1 MLNKWKR
8 FSKRVMKLTHLKIKI
23 FKKKNMPMQILYSA
37 SAIIEVLLKFFFNK
51 QNYLLDSRLAMI
63 NEEEDAINEENV
75 SNAERQS
82 FFRNTNHKLSIE
94 DSKKLSLTPSERM

>member
-1 MLNKWKR
+1 
-8 FSKRVMKLTHLKIKI
+8 
-23 FKKKNMPMQILYSA
+23 MQILYSA

>member
-1 MLNKWKR
+1 
-8 FSKRVMKLTHLKIKI
+8 
-23 FKKKNMPMQILYSA
+23 MPMQILYSA